1 MTYLFL
7 HVPKAAGTAYAMALA
22 RAVGGEHLLVDIP
35 GEYSSEEFQQV
46 DPESLR
52 RYSFVGAHVDYGL
65 VRRAPW
71 LRPITVLR
79 DPVDRVVSWYH
90 YALRSTDEGLAAWR
104 RFLEGRRLSIEE
116 FLSHPQLRW
125 LHGQSE
131 TMQLA
136 GYLWSGDPI
145 PHEDRLVPVAAENLA
160 SCAHVG
166 LFERLGDS
174 LHLARAELGLADV
187 PALPDAN
194 VSPPRPS
201 ELDPEV
207 RARVAEVLGMDSAF
221 YALAVEE
228 FERRLAAH
236 GLAGEVRELRPPSRP
251 PTVAPPPGVSWSS
264 NP

>member
-221 YALAVEE
+221 
-228 FERRLAAH
+228 
-236 GLAGEVRELRPPSRP
+236 
-251 PTVAPPPGVSWSS
+251 
-264 NP
+264 